1 MPNRSAAKTT
11 RSNCRSARFVRIPL
25 TAPCNIRY
33 PLRHMAPRKSEPATK
48 QDLRLLEQRLR
59 TTKEEIIRHFDLTV
73 ETIRHDLLGANADRI
88 ELLHDRITRVEQ
100 HVGLAPA

>member
-1 MPNRSAAKTT
+1 
-11 RSNCRSARFVRIPL
+11 
-25 TAPCNIRY
+25 
-33 PLRHMAPRKSEPATK
+33 MAPRKSEPATK
-48 QDLRLLEQRLR
+48 HDLRLLEERL
-59 TTKEEIIRHFDLTV
+59 TKRFDHKISESIAGSEARLTKHFDHQISQAITDSEDRILRHFDLTV